1 MTPREWWALG
11 WRWLLAVVVAIMS
24 AWILVGYLAWAWAG
38 LPWTLPWTLWA
49 CYAVYFG
56 ALTFARAGDGPSG
69 WRSVVFLVV
78 SGALL
83 WSVSRT
89 AEGMSEDAHRQVFQW
104 IAARL
109 GADVVD
115 VVEWV
120 AALGAMVGVWLFRPR
135 GTSRR
140 PRKCLRKRTEWL
152 RADSEAGL

>member
-1 MTPREWWALG
+1 MTPRGWWALG
-11 WRWLLAVVVAIMS
+11 WRWLLVVVAAITLP
-24 AWILVGYLAWAWAG
+24 WVLLGYLGLAWDG
-38 LPWTLPWTLWA
+38 LPWTLPWALWA

-56 ALTFARAGDGPSG
+56 AVTFAPAANGPSG

-83 WSVSRT
+83 WSASRT
-89 AEGMSEDAHRQVFQW
+89 AEAMSEDAHHQVFQW

-109 GADVVD
+109 GADAVD

-140 PRKCLRKRTEWL
+140 PRKRLHNSTEWL
-152 RADSEAGL
+152 RADSEAGQ

>member
-1 MTPREWWALG
+1 MTPREWWARG
-11 WRWLLAVVVAIMS
+11 WRWLLVVVAAIMLP
-24 AWILVGYLAWAWAG
+24 WLLVGYLGLAWDG

-56 ALTFARAGDGPSG
+56 AVTFAPGADGPSG

-83 WSVSRT
+83 WSASRT
-89 AEGMSEDAHRQVFQW
+89 AEAMSGDAHQLFQW
-104 IAARL
+104 LAARL
-109 GADVVD
+109 GADPVD

-140 PRKCLRKRTEWL
+140 PPKRLHKRTEWL
-152 RADSEAGL
+152 RADSEAGQ

>member
-11 WRWLLAVVVAIMS
+11 WRWLLAVVVAVIS

-49 CYAVYFG
+49 CYAVYYG

-69 WRSVVFLVV
+69 WRLVVFLVV

-89 AEGMSEDAHRQVFQW
+89 AEAMLEDAHHQVFQW

-109 GADVVD
+109 GADAVD

-140 PRKCLRKRTEWL
+140 RRKRLRKRTEWL